1 MDCKGTI
8 FLVIRQLHF
17 LLFIYFLDKSNNL

>member
-8 FLVIRQLHF
+8 FLTIRQLHF
-17 LLFIYFLDKSNNL
+17 LLFIYFFAQTIKL